1 MTRKSN
7 IYEFE
12 NKEWLASLDFIIEKE
27 PAERVTEILELLQDR
42 ARQNGISL
50 PAPGRTAYKNTIDKL
65 DETDFPGD
73 LETERRLEN
82 IIRWNAAAMVV
93 KANKRQDGIGGHIS
107 TYASAATL
115 FEVAFNHFL
124 HGNNNDRPQDIV
136 YFQGHAAPGIYAR
149 SFVERRMDEEELDHF
164 RREVISPKGLPS
176 YPHSRLMPNYW
187 RFPTVSMGLSAL
199 QAIYQARFFRYL
211 ENRGI
216 KERNDQKI
224 WAFIGD
230 GEMDEPESMAGLT
243 LAGRERLDNLIL
255 VVNCNLQR
263 LDGPVRGN
271 GKIISE
277 LEAMY
282 KAAGWNVIKV
292 LWGKNWDPLLEKD
305 ESGLLVKRLGELV
318 DGQLQHFA
326 AEGGA
331 YFREHFF
338 DQDERLSQMVENYS
352 DEELDALTWGGHDPV
367 KIYNA
372 YQAAVQQEGA
382 PTIILAQ
389 TIKGFGLGDAG
400 EARNITHQKKK
411 LDEEDLL
418 YLRDRLALPIDDAGA
433 KKAEYFRP
441 EEDSDEYR
449 YLIEKRKKLGGFLP
463 NRKDRNEA
471 LEVPGEE
478 TYQRLLKGTDER
490 EVATTMSLVQL
501 LSKLMKDEIAGER
514 IIPIVPDES
523 RTFGLDALFQQAGI
537 YSSKAQQYEPVDK
550 DNLLSYNESKTGVIL
565 EEGITEAGAMGSFIA
580 AGTAHVNLGMDIIP
594 FFLFYSMFGFQR
606 VGDLIWAAT
615 DARVRG
621 FLIGAT
627 SGRTTL
633 SGEGLQHCDGQS
645 HLYALSN
652 PAVKAYDPTYAYEV
666 AVIVQEGIRRMY
678 VEREDLIYYI
688 TVMNEKYPMPPLPEN
703 IREGIIKGMYRLK
716 GAPEKKQEDG
726 KAKLHL
732 LGSGAILRESIK
744 ARKVLEEDYGIAA
757 DVWSVTSYKQLY
769 EDAIQTDRDRMLGNN
784 NHVQSYIQQC
794 FPEEGHVFIAATDY
808 VKALPLTVSKWFPG
822 AFTALGTDGFGRSDS
837 REALRSFFEVD
848 HQHIVLAALSAMAQQ
863 GKITKEEV
871 EEAREKLEIDPQKPY
886 SAKP

>member
-12 NKEWLASLDFIIEKE
+12 NKEWLASLDFIIENE
-27 PAERVTEILELLQDR
+27 PPGRVAEIIGLLQER
-42 ARQNGISL
+42 ARKNGISL
-50 PAPGRTAYKNTIDKL
+50 PAPGRTPYKNTIDKSQ
-65 DETDFPGD
+65 ETDFPGD
-73 LETERRLEN
+73 LETERLLEN

-124 HGNNNDRPQDIV
+124 HGNDEDRPQDLV

-164 RREVISPKGLPS
+164 RREVISSKGLPS
-176 YPHSRLMPNYW
+176 YPHSRLMPGYW
-187 RFPTVSMGLSAL
+187 RFPTVSMGLSPL

-216 KERNDQKI
+216 KEKNGQKI

-230 GEMDEPESMAGLT
+230 GEMDEPESVAGLT

-271 GKIISE
+271 GKIIQE
-277 LEAMY
+277 LESMY

-292 LWGKNWDPLLEKD
+292 LWGKNWDPLLEQD
-305 ESGLLVKRLGELV
+305 QSGLLVKRLGELV

-326 AEGGA
+326 AAGGA
-331 YFREHFF
+331 YFRENFF
-338 DQDERLSQMVENYS
+338 DQDEQLSQMVEEYS
-352 DEELDALTWGGHDPV
+352 NEELDALTWGGHDMT

-372 YQAAVQQEGA
+372 YRAAVQTEDA
-382 PTIILAQ
+382 PTVILAQ

-411 LDEEDLL
+411 LEEEDLL
-418 YLRDRLALPIDDAGA
+418 YLRDRLELPIDDAAA
-433 KKAEYFRP
+433 KKAEYYRP

-449 YLIEKRKKLGGFLP
+449 YLIERREKLGGFLP
-463 NRKDRNEA
+463 ARKDPNEA

-478 TYQRLLKGTDER
+478 PYQALLEGTDER
-490 EVATTMSLVQL
+490 EAATTMSLVQL
-501 LSKLMKDEIAGER
+501 LSKLMKDENVGER
-514 IIPIVPDES
+514 IVPIVPDES
-523 RTFGLDALFQQAGI
+523 RTFGMDALFQQAGI
-537 YSSKAQQYEPVDK
+537 YSSQAQQYEPVDQ
-550 DNLLSYNESKTGVIL
+550 DHLLSYNESKTGVIL

-580 AGTAHVNLGMDIIP
+580 AGTAHVNLGIDMIP

-615 DARVRG
+615 DARARG

-645 HLYALSN
+645 HIYALSN

-678 VEREDLIYYI
+678 VEREDLLYYL
-688 TVMNEKYPMPPLPEN
+688 TVMNEKYPMPPLPGDA
-703 IREGIIKGMYRLK
+703 REGILRGMYRLK
-716 GAPEKKQEDG
+716 GAPDKKEEG
-726 KAKLHL
+726 KEKLHL
-732 LGSGAILRESIK
+732 LGSGAILRESVK
-744 ARKVLEEDYGIAA
+744 ARKVLEEEYGIAA
-757 DVWSVTSYKQLY
+757 DVWSVTSYKELY
-769 EDAIQTDRDRMLGNN
+769 DNAIQTDRDRIIGKNGAAQN
-784 NHVQSYIQQC
+784 YIQQC
-794 FPEEGHVFIAATDY
+794 FPEEGHVYIAATDY
-808 VKALPLTVSKWFPG
+808 LKALPLTVSKWFPG
-822 AFTALGTDGFGRSDS
+822 TFVALGTDGFGRSDS

-848 HQHIVLAALSAMAQQ
+848 HKHIVLAALSTMAQQ
-863 GKITKEEV
+863 GKITKEKV
-871 EEAREKLEIDPQKPY
+871 EEAKKELEIDPEKPY
-886 SAKP
+886 PAEP